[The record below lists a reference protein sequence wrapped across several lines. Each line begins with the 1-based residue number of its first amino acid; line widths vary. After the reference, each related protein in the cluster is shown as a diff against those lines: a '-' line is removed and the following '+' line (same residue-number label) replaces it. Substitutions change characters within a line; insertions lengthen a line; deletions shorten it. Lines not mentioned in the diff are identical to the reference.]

1 MRPQYPRRWWLAA
14 SYASALLFA
23 VTLGYFLL
31 RIPIQVTDSFTTVLA
46 LAEPAGTL
54 IRSSVQEGY
63 LRPAMWLELKL
74 VYELSRGA
82 YFDWFRWTQVVQA
95 ALVIASFVWLIRPRT
110 RIDALV
116 LPLALV
122 VLIGHHTMAWTLRE
136 AFPIN
141 TYLTIVLCCAAAA
154 NLAFAP
160 HRWWIDVCAVVLFV
174 VAAATVESG
183 LLVGGIFIVGYLL
196 GLRGVSRRGLAVV
209 LGLIAAYFVI
219 RFAVLRVG
227 MPSLLA
233 RDAGFL
239 FQRYN
244 ADDLERLFGGHPA
257 IFYVYNVAAS
267 VMGLLFAEPRD
278 GVLALTRTVRAGAM
292 NIPLLIGLVSS
303 TLATA
308 VIVRYAW
315 RRREAWRRWQLERHD
330 QIVLLFIAVL
340 GGNAGISYAYTKD
353 TIMSPAGFLY
363 AAAFFVACRSLVV
376 DLARARETTAGAAV
390 SGAAARW
397 RGRLVHA
404 SGVVLLLVLSVTW
417 SIRAVGLHAG
427 LAYTAFKVR
436 EQWAYV
442 DEMIARIGY
451 VPVPPRVAALKT
463 RLQDDAVTVHPGQ
476 PELREQFL
484 TLFEID

>member
-1 MRPQYPRRWWLAA
+1 VTRRRWWLYS
-14 SYASALLFA
+14 SYGSALLFA

-46 LAEPAGTL
+46 LADSAETL
-54 IRSSVQEGY
+54 IRSSVQDGY

-82 YFDWFRWTQVVQA
+82 YFDWFRWTQVVQT
-95 ALVIASFVWLIRPRT
+95 ALVLASFVWLIRPRT

-116 LPLALV
+116 LPLALA
-122 VLIGHHTMAWTLRE
+122 VLVGHHTFAWTLRE

-160 HRWWIDVCAVVLFV
+160 HRWWIDVCAVALFV

-209 LGLIAAYFVI
+209 LALIAAYFVI
-219 RFAVLRVG
+219 RFGVLRVG
-227 MPSLLA
+227 MPGLLA

-239 FQRYN
+239 FQRYD
-244 ADDLERLFGGHPA
+244 AADLERLVAGRVT
-257 IFYVYNVAAS
+257 IFYLYNVAAS
-267 VMGLLFAEPRD
+267 MIGLLLAEPRD
-278 GVLALTRTVRAGAM
+278 GVLALTRSVLAGSV
-292 NIPLLIGLVSS
+292 NVPLLIGFVSS

-308 VIVRYAW
+308 LIARYAW
-315 RRREAWRRWQLERHD
+315 RRRSAWRRWQLDRHD
-330 QIVLLFIAVL
+330 QIVLLFIGVL
-340 GGNAGISYAYTKD
+340 AGNACISYAYTKD

-363 AAAFFVACRSLVV
+363 AAAFFVACHGLVV
-376 DLARARETTAGAAV
+376 DVSRARAGVAQAPA
-390 SGAAARW
+390 SW

-404 SGVVLLLVLSVTW
+404 SGVGLVFVLSVTW

-427 LAYTAFKVR
+427 LAYNAFKVR

-442 DEMIARIGY
+442 DEMIAGIGY

-463 RLQDDAVTVHPGQ
+463 VLQNDAVIVHPAK

-484 TLFEID
+484 TLFEVD